1 MSPTPMPGTRAAVTA
16 GCTFRRP
23 PRLVSSAE
31 TRAWSHSAKRSCSPP
46 SARIDSKNSVGGS
59 STAPA
64 APAAPKGPPCSPRR
78 ETRASVV
85 ASVRRALIASALVS
99 VFSYGPTRRAAIVRN
114 GFANRRRR
122 KASPRSVPVLYAR
135 RSGGEAD
142 HLLEHLELQPPVGQ
156 QVLHRHAVGVSLGLL
171 EAAPDLGSKFGS
183 RVARCVA
190 SRADELSHQRE
201 DLTADYEPLQVHAT
215 ATKRRASMREASGAR
230 ARLGRGPFKADLVDC
245 LMRLD

>member
-1 MSPTPMPGTRAAVTA
+1 MPGTRAAVTA

-31 TRAWSHSAKRSCSPP
+31 TRAWSHFAKGSCSPP

-99 VFSYGPTRRAAIVRN
+99 VFY
-114 GFANRRRR
+114 
-122 KASPRSVPVLYAR
+122 LW
-135 RSGGEAD
+135 
-142 HLLEHLELQPPVGQ
+142 
-156 QVLHRHAVGVSLGLL
+156 
-171 EAAPDLGSKFGS
+171 
-183 RVARCVA
+183 
-190 SRADELSHQRE
+190 SH
-201 DLTADYEPLQVHAT
+201 
-215 ATKRRASMREASGAR
+215 S
-230 ARLGRGPFKADLVDC
+230 
-245 LMRLD
+245 